1 MVLVKRVV
9 MHATVVMVVLVA
21 VVNVSVATVS
31 MDLTKRTM
39 LEEII
44 GGIANLWTR
53 DNDEAEQPT
62 MFNNPGNIEIG
73 QGYAGETGDTYA
85 DRFAVFDSPQMGVR
99 ALGRDLKTKIKRF
112 DGDLFSIIN
121 QFAPDNENDTN
132 NYYEYVKDQVG
143 SDTITENDLGAV
155 VRAIIKMETNPEI
168 AAQYLDDSIINEG
181 LELAQMSFDAG
192 ISLDEARELLMK
204 G

>member
-1 MVLVKRVV
+1 MNVI
-9 MHATVVMVVLVA
+9 A
-21 VVNVSVATVS
+21 VVVALVVVGSANVATAS
-31 MDLTKRTM
+31 TNQIM
-39 LEEII
+39 LKDII

-132 NYYEYVKDQVG
+132 NYYEYVRDQVG

-155 VRAIIKMETNPEI
+155 VRAIIKMENKPEI

>member
-1 MVLVKRVV
+1 MNVI
-9 MHATVVMVVLVA
+9 AVA
-21 VVNVSVATVS
+21 VALVVVGSANVATAS
-31 MDLTKRTM
+31 TNQIM
-39 LEEII
+39 LKDII

-155 VRAIIKMETNPEI
+155 VRAIIKMENKPEI
-168 AAQYLDDSIINEG
+168 ASQYLDDSIINEG

>member
-1 MVLVKRVV
+1 MN
-9 MHATVVMVVLVA
+9 AIAVMVALV
-21 VVNVSVATVS
+21 VVGTANVVTANT
-31 MDLTKRTM
+31 LQPTNHAM
-39 LEEII
+39 LKDII

-112 DGDLFSIIN
+112 DGDLFSIVN

-143 SDTITENDLGAV
+143 SDTITENDLAAV
-155 VRAIIKMETNPEI
+155 VRAIIKMENKPEI
-168 AAQYLDDSIINEG
+168 AAQYLDDSVINEG
-181 LELAQMSFDAG
+181 LELARMSFDAG
-192 ISLDEARELLMK
+192 VSLDEARKLLMK

>member
-1 MVLVKRVV
+1 MNVI
-9 MHATVVMVVLVA
+9 AVA
-21 VVNVSVATVS
+21 VALVVVGSANVATAS
-31 MDLTKRTM
+31 TNQIM
-39 LEEII
+39 LKDII

-155 VRAIIKMETNPEI
+155 VRAIIKMENKPEI

-192 ISLDEARELLMK
+192 ISLDEARKLLMK

>member
-1 MVLVKRVV
+1 MNVI
-9 MHATVVMVVLVA
+9 AVA
-21 VVNVSVATVS
+21 VALVVVGSANVATAS
-31 MDLTKRTM
+31 TNQIM
-39 LEEII
+39 LKDII

-132 NYYEYVKDQVG
+132 NYYEYVRDQVG

-155 VRAIIKMETNPEI
+155 VRAIIKMENKPEI
-168 AAQYLDDSIINEG
+168 AAQYLDDSVINEG

-192 ISLDEARELLMK
+192 ISLDEARKLLMK

>member
-1 MVLVKRVV
+1 MNVI
-9 MHATVVMVVLVA
+9 AVA
-21 VVNVSVATVS
+21 VALVVVGSANVATAS
-31 MDLTKRTM
+31 TNQTM
-39 LEEII
+39 LKDII

-53 DNDEAEQPT
+53 DNDTAEQPT

-155 VRAIIKMETNPEI
+155 VRAIIKMENKPEI
-168 AAQYLDDSIINEG
+168 AAQYLDDSVINEG

-192 ISLDEARELLMK
+192 VSLDEARKLLMK

>member
-9 MHATVVMVVLVA
+9 MPAIVVMVVLVA

-39 LEEII
+39 LKDII

-155 VRAIIKMETNPEI
+155 VRAIIKMENKPEI

>member
-1 MVLVKRVV
+1 MPAIVV
-9 MHATVVMVVLVA
+9 MAVLVA

-39 LEEII
+39 LKDII

-132 NYYEYVKDQVG
+132 NYYEYVRDQVG

-155 VRAIIKMETNPEI
+155 VRAIIKMENKPEI

>member
-1 MVLVKRVV
+1 VV
-9 MHATVVMVVLVA
+9 GTVNAVTANTLQPTNHVMLK
-21 VVNVSVATVS
+21 
-31 MDLTKRTM
+31 D
-39 LEEII
+39 II

-112 DGDLFSIIN
+112 DGDLFSIVN

-143 SDTITENDLGAV
+143 SDTITENDLAAV
-155 VRAIIKMETNPEI
+155 VRAIIKMENKPEI
-168 AAQYLDDSIINEG
+168 AAQYLDDSVINEG
-181 LELAQMSFDAG
+181 LELARMSFDAG
-192 ISLDEARELLMK
+192 VSLDEARKLLTK

>member
-1 MVLVKRVV
+1 VVLVKRVV

-44 GGIANLWTR
+44 GGIANLWSR
-53 DNDEAEQPT
+53 DNDEAEKPT

-155 VRAIIKMETNPEI
+155 VRAIIKMENKPEI

-192 ISLDEARELLMK
+192 ISLDEARELLRK

>member
-1 MVLVKRVV
+1 MNVI
-9 MHATVVMVVLVA
+9 VVMVALVVVGTVNA
-21 VVNVSVATVS
+21 VTANTLQPTNHV
-31 MDLTKRTM
+31 M
-39 LEEII
+39 LKDII

-155 VRAIIKMETNPEI
+155 VRAIIKMENKPEI
-168 AAQYLDDSIINEG
+168 AAQYLDDSVINEG
-181 LELAQMSFDAG
+181 LELAQMGFDAG
-192 ISLDEARELLMK
+192 VSLDEARKLLMK

>member
-1 MVLVKRVV
+1 MNVI
-9 MHATVVMVVLVA
+9 AVA
-21 VVNVSVATVS
+21 VALVVVGSANVATAS
-31 MDLTKRTM
+31 TNQIM
-39 LEEII
+39 LKDII

-85 DRFAVFDSPQMGVR
+85 DRFA

-112 DGDLFSIIN
+112 DGDLFSIVN

-155 VRAIIKMETNPEI
+155 VRAIIKMENKPEI